1 MVDQGIGNRTGAD
14 AVICKK
20 GLAAEEGLKVPALFE
35 GQHLHGEI
43 KMKQKPRN
51 PLVALARFRQAG
63 HHGKT
68 EKAKRQAENNALKQA
83 MKRLGFKD
91 EVSLSVVF
99 A

>member
-1 MVDQGIGNRTGAD
+1 
-14 AVICKK
+14 
-20 GLAAEEGLKVPALFE
+20 
-35 GQHLHGEI
+35 
-43 KMKQKPRN
+43 MKQKPRN
-51 PLVALARFRQAG
+51 PLVALAKFRLAG

-83 MKRLGFKD
+83 MKRRVFKD

>member
-1 MVDQGIGNRTGAD
+1 
-14 AVICKK
+14 
-20 GLAAEEGLKVPALFE
+20 
-35 GQHLHGEI
+35 
-43 KMKQKPRN
+43 MKQQKPRN
-51 PLVALARFRQAG
+51 PLVALAKFRLAG

>member
-1 MVDQGIGNRTGAD
+1 
-14 AVICKK
+14 
-20 GLAAEEGLKVPALFE
+20 
-35 GQHLHGEI
+35 
-43 KMKQKPRN
+43 MKQKPRN
-51 PLVALARFRQAG
+51 PLVALAKFRLAG

-91 EVSLSVVF
+91 EVSLLAVL